1 MNEQSEIKYK
11 MNFNFIIPKEYCS
24 TFQSIFTYIRK
35 KYQVKFSRKS
45 QIDSLLKKC
54 KGKFFKTIHEVMNK
68 CLNIVVKRLPQYFI
82 TNITIE
88 YNQKY
93 LGKNVIQIYQEFN
106 NLPDFQSLQSNNIIK
121 SNKEKL
127 FCEFCSYSLFNLYDI
142 FCESERFNKEI
153 KDVKI
158 QDGKRVGLLY
168 EFVSL
173 NFSAY
178 YKYSKPHFIKNKEI
192 TSQSGNIENASKTND
207 NDVKKDTNIINKN
220 NS

>member
-1 MNEQSEIKYK
+1 M
-11 MNFNFIIPKEYCS
+11 
-24 TFQSIFTYIRK
+24 
-35 KYQVKFSRKS
+35 
-45 QIDSLLKKC
+45 
-54 KGKFFKTIHEVMNK
+54 
-68 CLNIVVKRLPQYFI
+68 
-82 TNITIE
+82 
-88 YNQKY
+88 
-93 LGKNVIQIYQEFN
+93 
-106 NLPDFQSLQSNNIIK
+106 
-121 SNKEKL
+121 
-127 FCEFCSYSLFNLYDI
+127 FNLYDI
-142 FCESERFNKEI
+142 FCESERFHKEI

-192 TSQSGNIENASKTND
+192 TSQSGNNENASKTND